1 MLIAQKS
8 KIYTLS
14 LFAIALISFSC
25 SKDKEEDKEE
35 MCIDETKI
43 DLEAPC
49 YLIYAPVCGCNG
61 NTYSNDCVATTNG
74 VLRFEEGA
82 CEDN

>member
-1 MLIAQKS
+1 
-8 KIYTLS
+8 
-14 LFAIALISFSC
+14 
-25 SKDKEEDKEE
+25 

-49 YLIYAPVCGCNG
+49 YLIYAPVCGCDG